1 MLTMKKHF
9 KGVAKGMATALA
21 LAVVISAVSF
31 SPVITYAATTGNDTV
46 KTDNA
51 TVKTGNGT
59 VKTGNGTVKTG
70 NATITI
76 KSGIPTEQSKK
87 SMQFIEKLNVYSDFI
102 KTNGQYFSR
111 SNTQICKTFRQ
122 AKTTIKKKKTTGA
135 NCVMP
140 VNWALKEM

>member
-1 MLTMKKHF
+1 MKKHF
-9 KGVAKGMATALA
+9 KGVSKGMAAALA

-31 SPVITYAATTGNDTV
+31 SPVITYAATTGN
-46 KTDNA
+46 A
-51 TVKTGNGT
+51 
-59 VKTGNGTVKTG
+59 TVKTG
-70 NATITI
+70 NATVKAGNATIKTENGTVKIDGATVTI

-122 AKTTIKKKKTTGA
+122 AKTG
-135 NCVMP
+135 VHP
-140 VNWALKEM
+140 VK

>member
-1 MLTMKKHF
+1 MKKHF

-70 NATITI
+70 NGTVKTGNATITI

-111 SNTQICKTFRQ
+111 SNTQICITF
-122 AKTTIKKKKTTGA
+122 T
-135 NCVMP
+135 
-140 VNWALKEM
+140 VNPTVIFQEFLPI

>member
-1 MLTMKKHF
+1 MKKHF
-9 KGVAKGMATALA
+9 KGVDKGMATALA

-51 TVKTGNGT
+51 T

-111 SNTQICKTFRQ
+111 SNTQICKMLTFPIF
-122 AKTTIKKKKTTGA
+122 KCA
-135 NCVMP
+135 NDNCS
-140 VNWALKEM
+140 